1 MAPSPGSSMRPPR
14 SAMTPRPSASS
25 SIRWVRF
32 VRDGEAVS
40 MSKRSGEF
48 VTLDDLMAEVGADP
62 VRWFFS
68 SRAFTSGI
76 DFDLELAKRQ
86 SHENPVYYVQ
96 YAHAR
101 AASILRNA
109 SEVGAAPDASRT
121 AELLT
126 HPSEQGLVR
135 HLLDFPDALG
145 MAAERRETH
154 EVPRYAY
161 ELASA
166 FSAFYR
172 DCKVLTE
179 DAGLSAARLALV
191 DATRSVLSNALA
203 LLGISAPDS
212 M

>member
-1 MAPSPGSSMRPPR
+1 
-14 SAMTPRPSASS
+14 
-25 SIRWVRF
+25 
-32 VRDGEAVS
+32 
-40 MSKRSGEF
+40 MSKRSGQF

-76 DFDLELAKRQ
+76 DFDLELAKKQ
-86 SHENPVYYVQ
+86 SNENPVYYVQ

-101 AASILRNA
+101 AASILRHA
-109 SEVGAAPDASRT
+109 AEVSVEADGTRT
-121 AELLT
+121 GELLR
-126 HPSEQGLVR
+126 HPAEQELLR
-135 HLLDFPDALG
+135 HLIDFPDALAT
-145 MAAERRETH
+145 AAERRETH

-172 DCKVLTE
+172 DCKVLSE
-179 DAGLSAARLALV
+179 DRALSGARLALV
-191 DATRSVLSNALA
+191 DATRAVLENALD